1 MAQDGDRAAGLPV
14 GGPDAL
20 ALGPQPRQATPV
32 PPPYFCT
39 MAISDAVRMMSSML
53 SSRGRTK
60 QADSV
65 PALVPAFIRVGE
77 LGRNSSRAM
86 DR

>member
-1 MAQDGDRAAGLPV
+1 MPS
-14 GGPDAL
+14 P
-20 ALGPQPRQATPV
+20 LGRSRDSATPV

-53 SSRGRTK
+53 SSNGRTK

-65 PALVPAFIRVGE
+65 PALVPAFISVGE

-86 DR
+86 AR